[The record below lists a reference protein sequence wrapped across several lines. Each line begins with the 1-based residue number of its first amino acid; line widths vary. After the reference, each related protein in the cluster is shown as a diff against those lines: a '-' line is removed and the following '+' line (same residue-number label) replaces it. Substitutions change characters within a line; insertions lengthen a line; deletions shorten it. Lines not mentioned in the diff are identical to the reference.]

1 MGLCQ
6 VKGKFFNLVI
16 MKGIIIYEDIAK
28 DDLDTKVVMKTR
40 DNEENNNEGVKLDL
54 NF

>member
-1 MGLCQ
+1 
-6 VKGKFFNLVI
+6 